1 MSTIAA
7 SVNMHRDTGRMEN
20 FISFIVKHLV
30 DNPDAVRVQSVNG
43 ENGKVTYRLHV
54 GDGDLGQV
62 IGKEGKTAKSIRTL
76 VIAVAARRGERAGF
90 DIVDPVRDTDVVT

>member
-1 MSTIAA
+1 
-7 SVNMHRDTGRMEN
+7 MEE

-30 DNPDAVRVQSVNG
+30 DNPDAVRVEHLEKESG
-43 ENGKVTYRLHV
+43 RHLYRLHV

-76 VIAVAARRGERAGF
+76 VIAVAARKGLRAGF
-90 DIVDPVRDTDVVT
+90 EIVDPARPHDESADSEG

>member
-1 MSTIAA
+1 
-7 SVNMHRDTGRMEN
+7 MED

-30 DNPDAVRVQSVNG
+30 DNPDAVSVERADKESG
-43 ENGKVTYRLHV
+43 RLIYRLHV

-76 VIAVAARRGERAGF
+76 VIAVAARRGLRAGF
-90 DIVDPVRDTDVVT
+90 EIVDPERDHEDASESGSGDTH

>member
-1 MSTIAA
+1 
-7 SVNMHRDTGRMEN
+7 MEQ

-30 DNPDAVRVQSVNG
+30 DNPDAVLVEHAEKESGRHL
-43 ENGKVTYRLHV
+43 YRLHV

-76 VIAVAARRGERAGF
+76 VIAVAARQGLRAGF
-90 DIVDPVRDTDVVT
+90 EIVDPARPHAEDGQSSDHDH

>member
-1 MSTIAA
+1 
-7 SVNMHRDTGRMEN
+7 MEE

-30 DNPDAVRVQSVNG
+30 DNPDAVRVEHLEKESG
-43 ENGKVTYRLHV
+43 RHLYRLHV

-76 VIAVAARRGERAGF
+76 VIAVAARKGLRAGF
-90 DIVDPVRDTDVVT
+90 EIVDPARPHDDSADSEG

>member
-1 MSTIAA
+1 
-7 SVNMHRDTGRMEN
+7 MEE

-30 DNPDAVRVQSVNG
+30 DNPDAVRVEHLEKESG
-43 ENGKVTYRLHV
+43 RHLYRLNV

-76 VIAVAARRGERAGF
+76 VIAAAARKGERAAF
-90 DIVDPVRDTDVVT
+90 EIVDPARPQSDQAQAAGD

>member
-1 MSTIAA
+1 
-7 SVNMHRDTGRMEN
+7 MED

-30 DNPDAVRVQSVNG
+30 DNPDSVG
-43 ENGKVTYRLHV
+43 VEKVEKESGRYIYRLRV

-76 VIAVAARRGERAGF
+76 VIAVAARSGLRAGF
-90 DIVDPVRDTDVVT
+90 EIIDPERDRESPSEDGASDRG

>member
-1 MSTIAA
+1 
-7 SVNMHRDTGRMEN
+7 MEE

-30 DNPDAVRVQSVNG
+30 DNPDAVSVERVEKESG
-43 ENGKVTYRLHV
+43 RETYRLHV

-76 VIAVAARRGERAGF
+76 VIAVAARRGLLAGF
-90 DIVDPVRDTDVVT
+90 EIVDPERDREEGGSAAG

>member
-1 MSTIAA
+1 
-7 SVNMHRDTGRMEN
+7 MEE

-30 DNPDAVRVQSVNG
+30 DNPDAVHVERLER
-43 ENGKVTYRLHV
+43 ENGRHLYRLTV
-54 GDGDLGQV
+54 GEGDLGQV

-90 DIVDPVRDTDVVT
+90 EIVDPARPSDRVVGEGDDRV

>member
-1 MSTIAA
+1 
-7 SVNMHRDTGRMEN
+7 MED

-30 DNPDAVRVQSVNG
+30 DNPDSVHVEHENQ
-43 ENGKVTYRLHV
+43 ENGKHLYRLKV

-76 VIAVAARRGERAGF
+76 VIAVAARKGLRASF
-90 DIVDPVRDTDVVT
+90 EIVDPARPPKENPS

>member
-1 MSTIAA
+1 
-7 SVNMHRDTGRMEN
+7 MED

-30 DNPDAVRVQSVNG
+30 DNPDAVSVEHVSQ
-43 ENGKVTYRLHV
+43 ENGKHLYRLTV

-76 VIAVAARRGERAGF
+76 VIAVAARRGMRASF
-90 DIVDPVRDTDVVT
+90 EIVDPERATRDTSES

>member
-1 MSTIAA
+1 
-7 SVNMHRDTGRMEN
+7 MED

-30 DNPDAVRVQSVNG
+30 DNPEAVQVDHLEKESGRHL
-43 ENGKVTYRLHV
+43 YRLRV

-76 VIAVAARRGERAGF
+76 VIAVAARRGLRAGF
-90 DIVDPVRDTDVVT
+90 EIIDPARPQSDAVQMDAAEH

>member
-1 MSTIAA
+1 
-7 SVNMHRDTGRMEN
+7 MEE

-30 DNPDAVRVQSVNG
+30 DNPEAVQVEHLEG
-43 ENGKVTYRLHV
+43 ENGRHLYRLRV

-76 VIAVAARRGERAGF
+76 VVAVAARKGQRAGF
-90 DIVDPVRDTDVVT
+90 EIIDPARPRDDAGSP

>member
-1 MSTIAA
+1 
-7 SVNMHRDTGRMEN
+7 MED

-30 DNPDAVRVQSVNG
+30 DNPDAVSVERVEKESGRQVF
-43 ENGKVTYRLHV
+43 RLHV

-76 VIAVAARRGERAGF
+76 VVPVAETPRMKELVASIFRYSLAV
-90 DIVDPVRDTDVVT
+90 VVGLSEKLKRLPA

>member
-1 MSTIAA
+1 
-7 SVNMHRDTGRMEN
+7 MEE

-30 DNPDAVRVQSVNG
+30 ENPDAVRVEGAEKDNG
-43 ENGKVTYRLHV
+43 RHVYRLHV

-76 VIAVAARRGERAGF
+76 VIAVAARNGLRAGF
-90 DIVDPVRDTDVVT
+90 EIVDPARREETVDRE

>member
-1 MSTIAA
+1 
-7 SVNMHRDTGRMEN
+7 MEQ

-30 DNPDAVRVQSVNG
+30 DNPDAVHVEHVEKESGRHL
-43 ENGKVTYRLHV
+43 YRLHV

-76 VIAVAARRGERAGF
+76 VIAVAARQGTRAGF
-90 DIVDPVRDTDVVT
+90 EIVDPARPHTEDGGFNGHDQ

>member
-1 MSTIAA
+1 
-7 SVNMHRDTGRMEN
+7 MEE

-30 DNPDAVRVQSVNG
+30 DNPDAVRVERVEKESG
-43 ENGKVTYRLHV
+43 RATYRLNV

-76 VIAVAARRGERAGF
+76 VIAVAARKGLRAGF
-90 DIVDPVRDTDVVT
+90 EIVDPERDHENGAGAPDFH